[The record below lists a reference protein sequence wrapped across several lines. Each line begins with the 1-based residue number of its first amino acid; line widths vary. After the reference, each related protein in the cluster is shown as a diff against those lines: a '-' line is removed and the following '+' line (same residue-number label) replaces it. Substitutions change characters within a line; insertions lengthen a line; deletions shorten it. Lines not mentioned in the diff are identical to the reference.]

1 MSHIQKSRTQRIGDG
16 SDLQSPYPKPKFR
29 RGIAI
34 PLLFLMLAT
43 LACGSFVPRPTPVPR
58 PTATP
63 TEITGSI
70 SADSTATPTLLL
82 ATSVPT
88 LDAPTATLT
97 PTPLPGTAIVVG
109 QSARVI
115 AEQGLNV
122 RKSAGASGER
132 AGRYPPE
139 AIVSVLEGPVDVD
152 GYRWWR
158 VGNNELAGWVAEG
171 DGSVTWLS
179 PDLGGTQPV
188 DRSIQVGDRVLVT
201 VGDTGKLKVRAT
213 PSTAAAEVR
222 QISNQTE
229 LTITEGPVEADGYIW
244 WRVTNSDN
252 SLDGWAAEGDG
263 DNTWLTPVE

>member
-1 MSHIQKSRTQRIGDG
+1 MRHSNWFVSFARFVTTSESVSRRWA
-16 SDLQSPYPKPKFR
+16 LVLP
-29 RGIAI
+29 
-34 PLLFLMLAT
+34 FLVLMVSG
-43 LACGSFVPRPTPVPR
+43 LACGSFVPRPTPAPR

-63 TEITGSI
+63 TPDIII
-70 SADSTATPTLLL
+70 SAATSTPTLAL

-88 LDAPTATLT
+88 LDAPTATFT
-97 PTPLPGTAIVVG
+97 PTPVPGTAIIVG

-139 AIVSVLEGPVDVD
+139 AIVSVLEGPVDAE

-171 DGSVTWLS
+171 DGAVAWLS

-201 VGDTGKLKVRAT
+201 VGDTGKLKVRET

-222 QISNQTE
+222 QINNQTE
-229 LTITEGPVEADGYIW
+229 LTITEGPVEADGYTW
-244 WRVTNSDN
+244 WRVTNNDN

-263 DNTWLTPVE
+263 DTRWLTPVE